1 MVAIVSMEA
10 PERLRTFREDMGWTR
25 AELGEYINLSVSM
38 IGLVESGKRGLGLKS
53 AFALQDLSADYWDDG
68 PIDAR
73 EWCEEAA

>member
-1 MVAIVSMEA
+1 MEA

-25 AELGEYINLSVSM
+25 AELGEYIGLSVSM
-38 IGLVESGKRGLGLKS
+38 IGLLETGARGLGLKG
-53 AFALQDLSADYWDDG
+53 AFALQDLSADWGDG